1 MPITLAILLTAITL
15 VDSTGSGPRTR
26 PQPRPRPIV
35 VQLTRPG
42 LQWRDV
48 GIGAAAGAGL
58 VLLLVGATLVR
69 TRATTQSAPEPIER
83 RWQ

>member
-1 MPITLAILLTAITL
+1 MTTTLAILLTAATL
-15 VDSTGSGPRTR
+15 IGGAASSPRKR
-26 PQPRPRPIV
+26 PQPRPRAIV

-42 LQWRDV
+42 LQWSDV

-69 TRATTQSAPEPIER
+69 TRATTQSAREPIER

>member
-1 MPITLAILLTAITL
+1 MTTIAILLTAATL
-15 VDSTGSGPRTR
+15 AGGAGSSPRKR

-35 VQLTRPG
+35 VQFARPG

-48 GIGAAAGAGL
+48 GIGTAAGAGL

>member
-1 MPITLAILLTAITL
+1 MTTTLAILLTAATL
-15 VDSTGSGPRTR
+15 VRGAATSPGKR
-26 PQPRPRPIV
+26 PQPRPHEIV

-58 VLLLVGATLVR
+58 VLVLVGATLVR
-69 TRATTQSAPEPIER
+69 KRATTQSAREPIEG